1 MEPISGIG
9 TSKTAGLAGS
19 PKGARSDPFSHV
31 FVLAKADEL
40 LKPTAQNEKWTRIRQ
55 KDDDLA
61 FRLGDIL
68 LQRHELLENARQ
80 DRVVNW
86 TLFDELTQKLGSH
99 NIFLLKSTSFTAPT
113 SLPPSSGMAEE
124 SISEVLPSPVTL
136 TGKTEPPEDLIR
148 LSALEDESDRELIS
162 PDNLM
167 ILDARYKNILLSSGM
182 TAYGDND
189 RVLIPLG
196 EITRVID
203 FNIQVNAESETAKG
217 WFISENR
224 NFSLDLSKGEAVIDG
239 KRLKIPEGTAGSAN
253 GEIYVDAQVLGE
265 WFPVDFNYEFYTQSL
280 KVVPREDLPFQERAE
295 RENRRGQLVGADG
308 NGAVLPRK
316 KSRYNLLETPVVD
329 ISLQGSHESGKKRDN
344 GFSGEYSVLARGDV
358 GKMTADIFFA
368 GDDKDS
374 LKNSRITLER
384 GDPDGNLLGPMKAT
398 HVAVGDVQVPSF
410 PIISSGQNEI
420 GGTIGNQALSRTR
433 DFDTTRFEGDLP
445 PGWDVEI
452 YRNANLVGS
461 QRVGSDGRYD
471 FKEVDLFYG
480 KNNFELIF
488 YGPQGQKR
496 TQTKSINVGSE
507 MLRKGEGEYH
517 LSVTTQNSTLVD
529 PNPEF
534 ETLDQDSLRMVG
546 QYEYGVNKQLS
557 LGGGVQS
564 QQVNGKRR
572 EYLNTGVKSALGGVF
587 ASADYVHDT
596 QGGNAAQLFFQTG
609 TKTKAGPVDFRL
621 SQQFYNNFIAENI
634 SDADPLKARTNISF
648 SGVLE
653 NGEKFPDIPYTLS
666 YRGSQ
671 KEQSTDNLLSL
682 NLGANMGNTYLN
694 NRLQWNDSPAWE
706 ESKLEGQLRATGN
719 FKNLRVRSALNYE
732 LAPKLEL
739 EGLELSTQFNPMK
752 DLSTELL
759 FKAELEDQD
768 KVTGGVRFNWKN
780 GDYIL
785 SPQVS
790 YGSDGEFIASLAVS
804 TSIGREPR
812 SKKMYMTSEKSAD
825 SGRVSARV
833 FYDRNN
839 NTVFD
844 KGDLP
849 IEGAKVNAPQVQ
861 KQAQTDKDGVALL
874 TGLKKYTP
882 TDIVVEKNS
891 LEDPFWEPS
900 QQGNSVVPRPGHAE
914 LVEIPVIATS
924 EIEGV
929 VRLAKEDGDKVPLPN
944 TRLQLVDESGG
955 VADETRSEYDGFYL
969 FMKVPPGRYSVRL
982 HPDDTAHFNAQTEGL
997 EEILIGSEGDVV
1009 SGGDLVLHKKAAG
1022 AEVLAQKPIETQV
1035 PSPAQVPAPAVA
1047 QPSVESPLP
1056 GKDADTI
1063 AMEKT
1068 QSVQDAYQAIPLHR
1082 VKAVP
1087 DSADRPAAEQRY
1099 GIHLASYRTPEK
1111 AVAGIS
1117 SLKKQYPELLSAC
1130 DYTVQKK
1137 DLGPEKGE
1145 WYRVVVSVSG
1155 NRRMA
1160 ETLERRVRMRE
1171 PYCKVVSLNQ
1181 KGGAGVHMTSFRTT
1195 TKAKLSIGELKA
1207 QYPSLL
1213 KDLPFSIRTVDIG
1226 PEKGVWRR
1234 VVAGRFPSNDE
1245 ALSLARKIKRQ
1256 KPYTRM
1262 IPIETKDDIGIHL
1275 ASFRQPDRA
1284 EKALSDLNKKFGNL
1298 FGDEARYIRRVDL
1311 GPQKGTWYRVM
1322 VGRFEDR
1329 QAAGD
1334 LQDTLAQKQQYAR
1347 TLSL

>member
-9 TSKTAGLAGS
+9 TSKTAGPAGS
-19 PKGARSDPFSHV
+19 PKGTCSDPFSRV

-40 LKPTAQNEKWTRIRQ
+40 LKHTAQNEKWTQIRQ

-68 LQRHELLENARQ
+68 LQRHELLENAEQ
-80 DRVVNW
+80 GRVVDW
-86 TLFDELTQKLGSH
+86 TFFDELTQKLGTH
-99 NIFLLKSTSFTAPT
+99 NIFLLKSAAFTGPT
-113 SLPPSSGMAEE
+113 SLPPIPEMAEE
-124 SISEVLPSPVTL
+124 SASDIRPSPITSAGITL
-136 TGKTEPPEDLIR
+136 PPENPTR
-148 LSALEDESDRELIS
+148 LSALEDASERELIS

-167 ILDARYKNILLSSGM
+167 ILDARYKNMLLSSGM
-182 TAYGDND
+182 TAYGDSD

-203 FNIQVNAESETAKG
+203 FNIRVDAESETAKG

-239 KRLKIPEGTAGSAN
+239 KRLKIPEGKAGSAD

-280 KVVPREDLPFQERAE
+280 KVNPREDLPFQARAE
-295 RENRRGQLVGADG
+295 RENLRGQLVEADG
-308 NGAVLPRK
+308 NGTVLPRK
-316 KSRYNLLETPVVD
+316 KSRYNLLEFPVVD
-329 ISLQGSHESGKKRDN
+329 ISLLGSHESGKERDN

-358 GKMTADIFFA
+358 GKMSADIFFA
-368 GDDKDS
+368 GDDEDS

-433 DFDTTRFEGDLP
+433 DFDTTRFEGDIP

-452 YRNANLVGS
+452 YRNGNLVGS

-480 KNNFELIF
+480 KNDFELIF

-496 TQTKSINVGSE
+496 TQTKRINVGSE

-517 LSVTTQNSTLVD
+517 LSVTTKNSTLVD

-546 QYEYGVNKQLS
+546 QYEYGVNEQLS

-564 QQVNGKRR
+564 QQVNGTRR

-587 ASADYVHDT
+587 AGADYVHDT
-596 QGGNAAQLFFQTG
+596 QGGNAAQLSLQTG
-609 TKTKAGPVDFRL
+609 IQTKAGPVDFRL
-621 SQQFYNNFIAENI
+621 SRQFYNNFIAENI
-634 SDADPLKARTNISF
+634 SEADPLKARTNISF

-653 NGEKFPDIPYTLS
+653 NGDKFPDIPYTLS

-682 NLGANMGNTYLN
+682 NLGANMGSTYLN
-694 NRLQWNDSPAWE
+694 NRLEWNDSSAWE
-706 ESKLEGQLRATGN
+706 ESELEGQLRATGN
-719 FKNLRVRSALNYE
+719 FQNLRVRGALDYE
-732 LAPKLEL
+732 LAPKLKI
-739 EGLELSTQFNPMK
+739 EGLEFSTQFNPMK
-752 DLSTELL
+752 DLNTELL
-759 FKAELEDQD
+759 FKAELEEQH
-768 KVTGGVRFNWKN
+768 KLTGGVRFNWKN
-780 GDYIL
+780 DDFIF

-790 YGSDGEFIASLAVS
+790 YGSDGEFMATLAVS

-812 SKKMYMTSEKSAD
+812 SKKIYMTSEKSAD
-825 SGRVSARV
+825 NGRVSARV

-844 KGDLP
+844 QGDLP
-849 IEGAKVNAPQVQ
+849 IEGARVNAPQVQ
-861 KQAQTDKDGVALL
+861 KQAQTNEDGVALL
-874 TGLKKYTP
+874 TGLRKYTP
-882 TDIVVEKNS
+882 TDVMVEKDS

-900 QQGNSVVPRPGHAE
+900 QKGNSVVPRPGHAE

-929 VRLAKEDGDKVPLPN
+929 VRLAKEDGNKAPLPN

-955 VADETRSEYDGFYL
+955 VADETRSEHDGFYL
-969 FMKVPPGRYSVRL
+969 FMKVPPGKYSVRL
-982 HPDDTAHFNAQTEGL
+982 HPDDTARFNAQAEGL
-997 EEILIGSEGDVV
+997 GEILIGSEGDVV
-1009 SGGDLVLHKKAAG
+1009 SGRDLVLHKKAA
-1022 AEVLAQKPIETQV
+1022 EPDVLAQTPLE
-1035 PSPAQVPAPAVA
+1035 AQVPPPAQIPLPETA
-1047 QPSVESPLP
+1047 QPDVKKFLP
-1056 GKDADTI
+1056 GKGADTI
-1063 AMEKT
+1063 AMETT
-1068 QSVQDAYQAIPLHR
+1068 QALQDTQRTIPQHK
-1082 VKAVP
+1082 VTAVS
-1087 DSADRPAAEQRY
+1087 DSADRLAAGQRY

-1117 SLKKQYPELLSAC
+1117 ALKKQYPKLLGSC

-1137 DLGPEKGE
+1137 DLGPEKGQ

-1160 ETLERRVRMRE
+1160 ETLENRIRMRE
-1171 PYCKVVSLNQ
+1171 PYCKVVSLNP
-1181 KGGAGVHMTSFRTT
+1181 KGDAGVHMTSFRTT
-1195 TKAKLSIGELKA
+1195 TKAELSIGELKA

-1213 KDLPFSIRTVDIG
+1213 KDQPFSIRTVDLG
-1226 PEKGVWRR
+1226 SEKGVWKR
-1234 VVAGRFPSNDE
+1234 VVAGRFQSNDE
-1245 ALSLARKIKRQ
+1245 ALSLARKIKLQ

-1262 IPIETKDDIGIHL
+1262 LPIEKKNDIGIHL

-1284 EKALSDLNKKFGNL
+1284 EKALGDLNKKFGNL
-1298 FGDEARYIRRVDL
+1298 LGDEARYIRRVDL
-1311 GPQKGTWYRVM
+1311 GPQKGIWYRVM

-1329 QAAGD
+1329 QAAGA
-1334 LQDTLAQKQQYAR
+1334 LQGALAQKQQYAR
-1347 TLSL
+1347 ALML

>member
-1 MEPISGIG
+1 MEPISKIG
-9 TSKTAGLAGS
+9 TSRTASPVGS
-19 PKGARSDPFSHV
+19 PKRGSSDPFSRV

-40 LKPTAQNEKWTRIRQ
+40 LKPTAQYEKWTRIRQ

-61 FRLGDIL
+61 FRLGDIV
-68 LQRHELLENARQ
+68 LQRHKLLEKAGQ
-80 DRVVNW
+80 GSVVDWN
-86 TLFDELTQKLGSH
+86 LFDDLTQKLGSH
-99 NIFLLKSTSFTAPT
+99 NIFLLNSAAFAGPT
-113 SLPPSSGMAEE
+113 SLPPSPELAEE
-124 SISEVLPSPVTL
+124 SASDIRPSPSVL
-136 TGKTEPPEDLIR
+136 SGITEPLENPTR
-148 LSALEDESDRELIS
+148 LSALEDASKKELIS

-167 ILDARYKNILLSSGM
+167 ILDARYKNMLLSSGM

-189 RVLIPLG
+189 RVLIPLR

-203 FNIQVNAESETAKG
+203 FNIRVDAESETANG

-239 KRLKIPEGTAGSAN
+239 KRLKIPEGTTGSAD
-253 GEIYVDAQVLGE
+253 GEIYVDSQVLGE

-280 KVVPREDLPFQERAE
+280 KVDPREDLPFQARAE
-295 RENRRGQLVGADG
+295 RENLRGQLVDADG
-308 NGAVLPRK
+308 NGTVLPRK
-316 KSRYNLLETPVVD
+316 ESRYNFLEFPVVD
-329 ISLQGSHESGKKRDN
+329 ISLQGSHESGKERDN
-344 GFSGEYSVLARGDV
+344 GFSGDYSVLARGDI
-358 GKMTADIFFA
+358 GKMSADIFFA
-368 GDDKDS
+368 GDDEDS

-420 GGTIGNQALSRTR
+420 GGTIGNQALNRTR

-445 PGWDVEI
+445 PGWDVEL
-452 YRNANLVGS
+452 YRNDNLVGS

-480 KNNFELIF
+480 KNDFELIF

-496 TQTKSINVGSE
+496 TQTKSINVGNE

-517 LSVTTQNSTLVD
+517 LSVTSKNSTLVD

-534 ETLDQDSLRMVG
+534 KTLDQDSLRVVG
-546 QYEYGVNKQLS
+546 QYEYGVNEQLS
-557 LGGGVQS
+557 LSGGVQS
-564 QQVNGKRR
+564 QQLNKERH
-572 EYLNTGVKSALGGVF
+572 EYLNTGVKAALGSVF
-587 ASADYVHDT
+587 AGADYVHDT
-596 QGGNAAQLFFQTG
+596 QGGNAAQLSLQTG
-609 TKTKAGPVDFRL
+609 TQTKAGPVDFRL
-621 SQQFYNNFIAENI
+621 TQQFYNNFIAENV
-634 SDADPLKARTNISF
+634 SEADPLKARTNISV

-666 YRGSQ
+666 YRGTQ

-694 NRLQWNDSPAWE
+694 NRLEWNDNPAWE
-706 ESKLEGQLRATGN
+706 ESEVEGQLRATGN
-719 FKNLRVRSALNYE
+719 FKNLRVRGALDYE
-732 LAPKLEL
+732 LAPKLEI
-739 EGLELSTQFNPMK
+739 EGLELSTQFNPME

-759 FKAELEDQD
+759 FKAELEEQD

-839 NTVFD
+839 NAVFD

-849 IEGAKVNAPQVQ
+849 IEGARVNAPQVQ
-861 KQAQTDKDGVALL
+861 KQAQTDENGVALL
-874 TGLKKYTP
+874 TGLNKYTP
-882 TDIVVEKNS
+882 TDVVVEKNS

-900 QQGNSVVPRPGHAE
+900 QKGNSVVPRPGHAE

-929 VRLAKEDGDKVPLPN
+929 VRLAKKDGNKDPLPN
-944 TRLQLVDESGG
+944 ARLQLVDENGE

-969 FMKVPPGRYSVRL
+969 FMKVPPGKYSIRL
-982 HPDDTAHFNAQTEGL
+982 HPDDTARFNAQAEGL
-997 EEILIGSEGDVV
+997 GEILIGSDGDVV
-1009 SGGDLVLHKKAAG
+1009 SGRDLVLHKKTAAP
-1022 AEVLAQKPIETQV
+1022 EVLAQTPVEPQV
-1035 PSPAQVPAPAVA
+1035 PPPAKALVPAVA
-1047 QPSVESPLP
+1047 QADVAKPLP
-1056 GKDADTI
+1056 GKNADTI
-1063 AMEKT
+1063 AMETT
-1068 QSVQDAYQAIPLHR
+1068 QAVRETHRTIPQQRVEAVSDA
-1082 VKAVP
+1082 K
-1087 DSADRPAAEQRY
+1087 DRPAAEQRY

-1117 SLKKQYPELLSAC
+1117 YLKKQYPELLGAC

-1137 DLGPEKGE
+1137 DLGPEKGQ

-1155 NRRMA
+1155 NRQMA
-1160 ETLERRVRMRE
+1160 ETLENRIRMRA
-1171 PYCKVVSLNQ
+1171 PYCKVVSLNP
-1181 KGGAGVHMTSFRTT
+1181 KGDAGVHMTSFRTS
-1195 TKAKLSIGELKA
+1195 TKAKLSVGELKA

-1213 KDLPFSIRTVDIG
+1213 KDQAFSIRTVDLG
-1226 PEKGVWRR
+1226 PEKGVWKR
-1234 VVAGRFPSNDE
+1234 VVAGRFQSNDE
-1245 ALSLARKIKRQ
+1245 ALSLARKIKLQ

-1262 IPIETKDDIGIHL
+1262 IPIEKKDDIGIHL

-1284 EKALSDLNKKFGNL
+1284 EKALGDLNKKFGNL
-1298 FGDEARYIRRVDL
+1298 LGDEARYIRRVNL
-1311 GPQKGTWYRVM
+1311 GTKGIWYRVM

-1329 QAAGD
+1329 QAAD
-1334 LQDTLAQKQQYAR
+1334 ALQGALAQKQQYAR
-1347 TLSL
+1347 TISL